1 MKDNELALCLQF
13 TIEQLKER
21 TPDVIVGNLG
31 YMFELAR
38 EAGNKDL
45 LEHGISLANQLII
58 DSWDKKIQCLYHYNI
73 ANAYSYKKQL
83 SSAPNTI
90 SFWDDNIKHEIRH
103 LRLAYNLSYA
113 ADEMLASKIRV
124 NLGNL
129 FSHVG
134 RWPEAYSLW
143 RESLDIVPDFYMA
156 LGNIGKGLR
165 TYAPLLD
172 SWIDQTI
179 YYVSAKCALEKALI
193 VINDD
198 EPYYPLFQGLLNEL
212 NSFLL
217 DKLKA
222 VESWEQLNLPLK
234 EIESQTDDERAYR
247 KWITNNGFLLSP
259 LNVIDHSKDVG
270 DTILLPTHIQN
281 KELYPGFYLRLFNQI
296 KQEYA
301 TARFLIYEGVVREDI
316 HMSDHG
322 NILAEIDYQTDYSYN
337 IECLKSG
344 FRLLYSIFDKI
355 ALFINQ
361 YFNMGFSAEEVTF
374 KKLWMK
380 KDKRGN
386 YIIRDSILATQNW
399 PLSGIFWVSRDLF
412 SLDLNI
418 VDPDSEGIPEI
429 RNYLEHKGVSV
440 DCSDWEE
447 QYGVLHISRGMLIAK
462 CGRLLTLTRESII
475 NVSLAVKL
483 NEMRRKNCDNTLSV
497 EYGLMDDSTK
507 T

>member
-1 MKDNELALCLQF
+1 MNDNEVDLCLQF
-13 TIEQLKER
+13 TLERLKER

-45 LEHGISLANQLII
+45 LEHGISLANHLSI
-58 DSWDKKIQCLYHYNI
+58 DSWNEKDQCLYHYNL

-83 SSAPNTI
+83 SSDPNSI
-90 SFWDDNIKHEIRH
+90 SFWDDSIMLEIRH

-113 ADEMLASKIRV
+113 ADDRLASQIRV

-143 RESLDIVPDFYMA
+143 REALDIVPDFYMA

-172 SWIDQTI
+172 NRIEQTI
-179 YYVSAKCALEKALI
+179 YYVSAKCALEKGLM
-193 VINDD
+193 VISDD
-198 EPYYPLFQGLLNEL
+198 EPYHPLFQGLLDEL
-212 NSFLL
+212 NSFLP

-222 VESWEQLNLPLK
+222 VESWKQLNLPLK
-234 EIESQTDDERAYR
+234 VIESQADDERSYR

-259 LNVIDHSKDVG
+259 LNVIDHSTDVG
-270 DTILLPTHIQN
+270 DSILLPNHIQN

-301 TARFLIYEGVVREDI
+301 TARFLIYEGIIREDI
-316 HMSDHG
+316 HISDRG
-322 NILAEIDYQTDYSYN
+322 NLLAEIDYLTEYSYN
-337 IECLKSG
+337 IESLKSG
-344 FRLLYSIFDKI
+344 FRMLYSIFDKI

-361 YFNMGFSAEEVTF
+361 YFNMGFSSEEVTF

-380 KDKRGN
+380 KDKKGS
-386 YIIRDSILATQNW
+386 YIIRDSIHATQNW

-412 SLDLNI
+412 SLDKNM
-418 VDPDSEGIPEI
+418 VDPDTEGIPEI

-440 DCSDWEE
+440 DVSDWEE
-447 QYGVLHISRGMLIAK
+447 QYGILHISRGVLISK
-462 CGRLLTLTRESII
+462 CARLLTLTRESII
-475 NVSLAVKL
+475 NLSLAVKL
-483 NEMRRKNCDNTLSV
+483 NEMRRKDRDNTISI
-497 EYGLMDDSTK
+497 EYGLMDDSMK
-507 T
+507 K